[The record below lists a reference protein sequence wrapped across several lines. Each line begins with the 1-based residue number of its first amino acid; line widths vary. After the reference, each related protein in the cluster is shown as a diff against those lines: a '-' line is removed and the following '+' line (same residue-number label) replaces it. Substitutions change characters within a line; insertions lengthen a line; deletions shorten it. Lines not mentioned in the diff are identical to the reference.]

1 MTDPA
6 PPPEP
11 TGSPEPYGA
20 AGAAEPTGSGRT
32 DEGGWQRLDPRNKP
46 VAALF
51 IAGPPVV
58 VGLLWLVGGA
68 FIPPGLLWTITSLG
82 VTGVVIGVVAAVEW
96 VTVRYRVTG
105 ERLQVRTG
113 FAVRNHRSI
122 PRDRIRSVDIS
133 ASPLHRVF
141 GLATVKVGTGQHVGS
156 GNEEL
161 KLDGVSPAEAERL
174 RAVLLYRTAQ
184 EGTAEKP
191 AAEPE
196 EPAVARLNWAW
207 LRYAPLTMSSLLAV
221 FGALGVLYKP
231 LDAMGVKPA
240 DIIRLGVVRGAVGE
254 FRTVPLWLAIAVL
267 VLVVVLVAV
276 LGAALLFV
284 LTWYGFRLDDEGA
297 TLRTRRG
304 LLTTRSVTLEKRR
317 LRGVE
322 VAEPLLLRAGGGA
335 RLNVVAVGLSTGKG
349 ESDRD
354 KDSNARA
361 LLPPAPRAEAH
372 RVAVRVLGDDPTADV
387 ALRPHPRAARRR
399 RINRAVLTTLA
410 VAVVLAVLGV
420 WWLPAWAWLCALV
433 LLPVLLPFSYD
444 AYRSLGHGVTGRYL
458 VTRYGTGIRRTVG
471 LRRDGVIGWTVS
483 RSPFQ
488 RRAGLVTLTATTAAN
503 DGAYKVRDVD
513 PATALRLAEEAVP
526 GMLAPFLADPPG
538 RADGTKPD
546 LGLAAQRED
555 N

>member
-1 MTDPA
+1 VTAPA
-6 PPPEP
+6 GTE
-11 TGSPEPYGA
+11 
-20 AGAAEPTGSGRT
+20 
-32 DEGGWQRLDPRNKP
+32 EGGWQRLDPRNKP
-46 VAALF
+46 VAAVFL
-51 IAGPPVV
+51 AGPPVV
-58 VGLLWLVGGA
+58 VGLLWLVAGELL
-68 FIPPGLLWTITSLG
+68 PQGLLWTVTSLG
-82 VTGVVIGVVAAVEW
+82 ITGIVIGVVTAVEW
-96 VTVRYRVTG
+96 VTVRYRVTD

-113 FAVRNHRSI
+113 FAVRNHKSI

-156 GNEEL
+156 GSEEL

-174 RAVLLYRTAQ
+174 RAVLLYRTAPAGAPQ
-184 EGTAEKP
+184 AAA

-196 EPAVARLNWAW
+196 ERAVARLDWRW

-231 LDAMGVKPA
+231 LDAMGVDPA
-240 DIIRLGVVRGAVGE
+240 DLVRLGVVRGAVGE
-254 FRTVPLWLAIAVL
+254 FRAVPLWLSIAVL
-267 VLVVVLVAV
+267 VLAVALVAV
-276 LGAALLFV
+276 LGALLLFAI
-284 LTWYGFRLDDEGA
+284 TWYGFGLYDEGA

-322 VAEPLLLRAGGGA
+322 IAEPLLLRAGGGA
-335 RLNVVAVGLSTGKG
+335 RLNVVAVGLSTGDG
-349 ESDRD
+349 ERD

-361 LLPPAPRAEAH
+361 LLPPAPHAEAH
-372 RVAVRVLGDDPTADV
+372 RVAVRVLGEDPTADV

-399 RINRAVLTTLA
+399 RINRALFTTLA
-410 VAVVLAVLGV
+410 VAVVLAVLSV
-420 WWLPAWAWLCALV
+420 WWLPVWAWACALV
-433 LLPVLLPFSYD
+433 LVPVLLPFSFD

-458 VTRYGTGIRRTVG
+458 VTRAGTGIRRTVG
-471 LRRDGVIGWTVS
+471 LRRDGVIGWKVT

-503 DGAYKVRDVD
+503 DGAYKVRDVE
-513 PATALRLAEEAVP
+513 PATALAFAEEAVP
-526 GMLAPFLADPPG
+526 GLLAPFL
-538 RADGTKPD
+538 RAESGGTDATNPD
-546 LGLAAQRED
+546 LGLAAEGED